1 MMSGYQRMGLAV
13 WHKKT
18 EREGG
23 IEKCEDGGGAT
34 PAAMATGSD
43 ERQGMFRREVALRRS
58 GAG

>member
-1 MMSGYQRMGLAV
+1 MISGFQRMGRAA

-23 IEKCEDGGGAT
+23 LEKCEDGGRAT
-34 PAAMATGSD
+34 PSTMTNGSD
-43 ERQGMFRREVALRRS
+43 ERQGMSLREIALRRL